1 MGRERPPAETVQ
13 RIFIV
18 TIAGTILWIA
28 ASFVFVILR

>member
-1 MGRERPPAETVQ
+1 MAQERPAGEAVR

-18 TIAGTILWIA
+18 TIAGTILWVT